1 MDHQGLIKLGA
12 RKTPL
17 AEAKGVS
24 ESVWNAADQVLVP
37 ACQARSLVHEQEV
50 VQVVLGHPPF

>member
-24 ESVWNAADQVLVP
+24 GIGVVRCGSGSSASVSGAI
-37 ACQARSLVHEQEV
+37 AR
-50 VQVVLGHPPF
+50 P